1 MYAVDKFGGSNVL
14 RRDKLQLVGVASLF
28 LACKAC
34 EEPNRPDADY
44 LAYLTANAY
53 SAEEV
58 RSFYSVSLLF
68 LLISQVLS

>member
-1 MYAVDKFGGSNVL
+1 MLKYKPETLHLAIYIVDKFGGSTVL
-14 RRDKLQLVGVASLF
+14 RREKLQLVGVASLF

-58 RSFYSVSLLF
+58 
-68 LLISQVLS
+68 